1 MVTSMITWL
10 IINKHTH
17 AKMIESALEHKCHQV
32 TLMVK
37 VFIINKYTHIN
48 KRTWTEVLL
57 DDANDKVVD
66 HWCNLA

>member
-48 KRTWTEVLL
+48 KRT
-57 DDANDKVVD
+57 
-66 HWCNLA
+66 